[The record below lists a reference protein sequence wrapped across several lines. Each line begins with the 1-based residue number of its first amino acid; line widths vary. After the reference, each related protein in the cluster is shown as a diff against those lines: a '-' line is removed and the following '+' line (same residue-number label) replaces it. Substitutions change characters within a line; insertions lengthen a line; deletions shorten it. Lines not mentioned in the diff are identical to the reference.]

1 MSTATPFVTFRG
13 FWQSNN
19 NLRHKSN
26 HKSNRF
32 GLPKIE
38 QKGAGEIQFWERS
51 CSKSS
56 AHHSAFASARLMALR
71 RLVAGRAL
79 DFEQIS
85 KEDYQKISKV
95 SLAFENKWKLLGM
108 GQSKEKVKYAFFS
121 LRLLLTWL
129 GCVWWSCQI
138 DFSSCQM
145 EKKKGTA
152 FSKTWQNTLGHMT

>member
-1 MSTATPFVTFRG
+1 MKEICSNPPI

-32 GLPKIE
+32 GLQKIE
-38 QKGAGEIQFWERS
+38 QTGAGEGLAERKGDVTKKKEKVKYAFWNGSWQLIIWFWERS

-95 SLAFENKWKLLGM
+95 SLAFENK
-108 GQSKEKVKYAFFS
+108 
-121 LRLLLTWL
+121 
-129 GCVWWSCQI
+129 
-138 DFSSCQM
+138 
-145 EKKKGTA
+145 
-152 FSKTWQNTLGHMT
+152 

>member
-1 MSTATPFVTFRG
+1 MTSDAPTD
-13 FWQSNN
+13 
-19 NLRHKSN
+19 
-26 HKSNRF
+26 F
-32 GLPKIE
+32 GSS
-38 QKGAGEIQFWERS
+38 S

-145 EKKKGTA
+145 EKKRHSLFANMTEHSRAYDIVSGGDGVVAVSWLLACNLSFHFLFKCLVKSRYWYGT
-152 FSKTWQNTLGHMT
+152 

>member
-1 MSTATPFVTFRG
+1 MGQSKEKVKYA
-13 FWQSNN
+13 FWNGSWQ
-19 NLRHKSN
+19 L
-26 HKSNRF
+26 
-32 GLPKIE
+32 I
-38 QKGAGEIQFWERS
+38 IWFWERS

-145 EKKKGTA
+145 EKKRHSL
-152 FSKTWQNTLGHMT
+152 FENMTEHSRAYDIVSGGNGVVAVQVPPHFVD